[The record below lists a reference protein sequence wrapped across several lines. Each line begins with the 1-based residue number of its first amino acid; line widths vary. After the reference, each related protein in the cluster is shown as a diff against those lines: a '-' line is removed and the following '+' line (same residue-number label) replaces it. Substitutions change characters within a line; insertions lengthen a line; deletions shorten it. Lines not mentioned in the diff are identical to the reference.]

1 MHTLENDT
9 PTHTQDTQCVHHQHW
24 QVAFHVLD
32 CICRSST
39 PPACRPTFLFPNH
52 LSHFQM
58 VAMVAISYQL
68 STGAQD
74 TAVLMSK
81 YNRHQAFSDHLWVS
95 AAASSKLSLKSG
107 ATVSFVCG
115 GAFLGPFT
123 LKSVNSDNGRNVK
136 PGEGRLE
143 GTGEQLAFIQ
153 RDRSLDSKCKANQD
167 SLKLTIQKTEDTAG
181 STSNHS

>member
-24 QVAFHVLD
+24 QVVFHVLD

-52 LSHFQM
+52 LSHFQ
-58 VAMVAISYQL
+58 MVAISYQL

-95 AAASSKLSLKSG
+95 AAASSKLSLKAG

-115 GAFLGPFT
+115 GASLGPFT
-123 LKSVNSDNGRNVK
+123 LKSVNNNDGRNVK

-143 GTGEQLAFIQ
+143 GTGDQLAFIQ
-153 RDRSLDSKCKANQD
+153 LDRSLDRQCKANQD
-167 SLKLTIQKTEDTAG
+167 SLKLTIQKAEGTAG
-181 STSNHS
+181 RKSNHS